1 MLYIRSLLSNLVF
14 YFFLIGSILVAPF
27 TFILP
32 RTVMFWM
39 IKFQSIHAL
48 INLKYIVNLKV
59 EFRGTE
65 NIPKFKKYLIASKHQ
80 SLAEA
85 MFLNYIIDKPSIVA
99 KRELLYIPIVGL
111 CFKKAN
117 FIYVNRT
124 KGETPIETLVR
135 TSRAS
140 MKKDPR
146 PLLIFPEGTR
156 TPIGEK
162 RRYKYGITA
171 LYTGLNVP
179 CLPVAV
185 NAGYF
190 WPRRKFLRYPGTMVI
205 EFLKPIEP
213 GLTGDEFS
221 KLLEDTIENKSDEL
235 LLEAQNQSTEKLN

>member
-1 MLYIRSLLSNLVF
+1 M
-14 YFFLIGSILVAPF
+14 IGSILIAPLS
-27 TFILP
+27 FILP
-32 RTVMFWM
+32 RTVIFWL
-39 IKFQSIHAL
+39 IRFQSIHAL
-48 INLKYIVNLKV
+48 INLKYLVNLEV

-65 NIPKFKKYLIASKHQ
+65 NIPKFRKYLIASKHQ
-80 SLAEA
+80 SLAEG
-85 MFLNYIIDKPSIVA
+85 MFLNYAIEKPSIVA

-135 TSRAS
+135 TSKQS
-140 MKKDPR
+140 MEKDPR

-162 RRYKYGITA
+162 KPYKYGITA
-171 LYTGLNVP
+171 LYKGLNVP

-185 NAGYF
+185 NTGYF
-190 WPRRKFLRYPGTMVI
+190 WPRRKFLRYPGKMII

-213 GLTGDEFS
+213 GLEAEDFS
-221 KLLEDTIENKSDEL
+221 KILEQTIEKRSHEL
-235 LLEAQNQSTEKLN
+235 LLEAQNQSTHRV

>member
-1 MLYIRSLLSNLVF
+1 M
-14 YFFLIGSILVAPF
+14 IGSILIAPLS
-27 TFILP
+27 FILP
-32 RTVMFWM
+32 RTVIFWL
-39 IKFQSIHAL
+39 IRFQSIHAL
-48 INLKYIVNLKV
+48 INLKYLVNLEV

-65 NIPKFKKYLIASKHQ
+65 NIPKFRKYLIASKHQ
-80 SLAEA
+80 SLAEG
-85 MFLNYIIDKPSIVA
+85 MFLNYAIEKPSIVA

-135 TSRAS
+135 TSKQS
-140 MKKDPR
+140 MEKDPR

-162 RRYKYGITA
+162 KPYKYGITA
-171 LYTGLNVP
+171 LYKGLNVP

-185 NAGYF
+185 NTGYF
-190 WPRRKFLRYPGTMVI
+190 WPRRKFLRYPGKMII

-213 GLTGDEFS
+213 GLEAENFS
-221 KLLEDTIENKSDEL
+221 KILEQTIEKRSHEL
-235 LLEAQNQSTEKLN
+235 LLEAQNQSTDRV

>member
-1 MLYIRSLLSNLVF
+1 M
-14 YFFLIGSILVAPF
+14 IGSILIAPLS
-27 TFILP
+27 FILP
-32 RTVMFWM
+32 RSVIFWL
-39 IKFQSIHAL
+39 IRFQSIHAL
-48 INLKYIVNLKV
+48 INLKYLVNLEV

-65 NIPKFKKYLIASKHQ
+65 NIPKFRKYLIASKHQ
-80 SLAEA
+80 SLAEG
-85 MFLNYIIDKPSIVA
+85 MFLNYAIEKPSIVA

-135 TSRAS
+135 TSKQS
-140 MKKDPR
+140 MEKDPR

-162 RRYKYGITA
+162 KPYKYGITA
-171 LYTGLNVP
+171 LYKGLNVP

-185 NAGYF
+185 NTGYF
-190 WPRRKFLRYPGTMVI
+190 WPRRKFLRYPGKMII

-213 GLTGDEFS
+213 GLEAEDFS
-221 KLLEDTIENKSDEL
+221 KILEQTIEKRSHEL
-235 LLEAQNQSTEKLN
+235 LLEAQNQSTDRV

>member
-1 MLYIRSLLSNLVF
+1 M
-14 YFFLIGSILVAPF
+14 IGSILIAPLS
-27 TFILP
+27 FILP
-32 RTVMFWM
+32 RTVIFWL
-39 IKFQSIHAL
+39 IRFQSIHAL
-48 INLKYIVNLKV
+48 INLKLGINLEV

-65 NIPKFKKYLIASKHQ
+65 NIPKFRKYLIASKHQ
-80 SLAEA
+80 SLAEG
-85 MFLNYIIDKPSIVA
+85 MFLNYAIEKPSIVA

-135 TSRAS
+135 TSKQS
-140 MKKDPR
+140 MEKDPR

-162 RRYKYGITA
+162 KPYKYGITA
-171 LYTGLNVP
+171 LYKGLNVP

-185 NAGYF
+185 NTGYF
-190 WPRRKFLRYPGTMVI
+190 WPRRKFLRYPGKMII

-213 GLTGDEFS
+213 GLEAEDFS
-221 KLLEDTIENKSDEL
+221 KILEQTIEKRSHEL
-235 LLEAQNQSTEKLN
+235 LLEAQNQSTDRV

>member
-1 MLYIRSLLSNLVF
+1 M
-14 YFFLIGSILVAPF
+14 IGSILIAPLS
-27 TFILP
+27 FILP
-32 RTVMFWM
+32 RTVIFWL
-39 IKFQSIHAL
+39 IRFQSIHAL
-48 INLKYIVNLKV
+48 INLKYLVNLEV

-65 NIPKFKKYLIASKHQ
+65 NIPKFRKYLIASKHQ
-80 SLAEA
+80 SLAEG
-85 MFLNYIIDKPSIVA
+85 MFLNYAIEKPSIVA

-135 TSRAS
+135 TSKQS
-140 MKKDPR
+140 MEKDPR

-162 RRYKYGITA
+162 RPYKYGITA
-171 LYTGLNVP
+171 LYKGLNVP

-185 NAGYF
+185 NTGYF
-190 WPRRKFLRYPGTMVI
+190 WPRRKFLRYPGKMII

-213 GLTGDEFS
+213 GLEAEDFS
-221 KLLEDTIENKSDEL
+221 KILEQTIEKRSHEL
-235 LLEAQNQSTEKLN
+235 LLEAQNQSTDRV

>member
-1 MLYIRSLLSNLVF
+1 M
-14 YFFLIGSILVAPF
+14 IGSILIAPLS
-27 TFILP
+27 FILP
-32 RTVMFWM
+32 RTVIFWL
-39 IKFQSIHAL
+39 IRFQSIHAL
-48 INLKYIVNLKV
+48 INLKYLVNLEV

-65 NIPKFKKYLIASKHQ
+65 NIPKFRKYLIASKHQ
-80 SLAEA
+80 SLAEG
-85 MFLNYIIDKPSIVA
+85 MFLNYAIEKPSIVA

-135 TSRAS
+135 TSKQS
-140 MKKDPR
+140 MEKDPR

-162 RRYKYGITA
+162 KPYKYGITA
-171 LYTGLNVP
+171 LYKGLNVP

-185 NAGYF
+185 NTGYF
-190 WPRRKFLRYPGTMVI
+190 WPRRKFLRYPGKMII

-213 GLTGDEFS
+213 GLEAEDFS
-221 KLLEDTIENKSDEL
+221 KILEQTIEKRSHEL
-235 LLEAQNQSTEKLN
+235 LLEAQNQSTDLSLIHI

>member
-1 MLYIRSLLSNLVF
+1 MLFIRSLLSNLFF
-14 YFFLIGSILVAPF
+14 YFFIIGSLFIALF
-27 TFILP
+27 SFILP
-32 RTVMFWM
+32 RSIIFWL
-39 IKFQSIHAL
+39 IRFQSIHTL
-48 INLKYIVNLKV
+48 INLKYLVNLKV

-65 NIPKFKKYLIASKHQ
+65 NIPKFRKYLIASKHQ
-80 SLAEA
+80 SLAEGVL
-85 MFLNYIIDKPSIVA
+85 LNYAIEKPSIVA

-135 TSRAS
+135 TSKQS
-140 MKKDPR
+140 MEKDPR

-162 RRYKYGITA
+162 KPYKYGITA
-171 LYTGLNVP
+171 LYKGLNVP

-185 NAGYF
+185 NTGYF
-190 WPRRKFLRYPGTMVI
+190 WPRRKFLRYPGKMII

-213 GLTGDEFS
+213 GLEAEDFS
-221 KLLEDTIENKSDEL
+221 KILEQTIEKRSHEL
-235 LLEAQNQSTEKLN
+235 LLEAQNQSTDRV

>member
-1 MLYIRSLLSNLVF
+1 M
-14 YFFLIGSILVAPF
+14 IGSILIAPLS
-27 TFILP
+27 FILP
-32 RTVMFWM
+32 RTVIFWL
-39 IKFQSIHAL
+39 IRFQSIHAL
-48 INLKYIVNLKV
+48 IILKYLVNLEV

-65 NIPKFKKYLIASKHQ
+65 NIPKFRKYLIASKHQ
-80 SLAEA
+80 SLAEG
-85 MFLNYIIDKPSIVA
+85 MFLNYAIEKPSIVA

-135 TSRAS
+135 TSKQS
-140 MKKDPR
+140 MEKDPR

-162 RRYKYGITA
+162 KPYKYGITA
-171 LYTGLNVP
+171 LYKGLNVP

-185 NAGYF
+185 NTGYF
-190 WPRRKFLRYPGTMVI
+190 WPRRKFLRYPGKMII

-213 GLTGDEFS
+213 GLEAEDFS
-221 KLLEDTIENKSDEL
+221 KILEQTIEKRSHEL
-235 LLEAQNQSTEKLN
+235 LLEAQNQSTDRV

>member
-1 MLYIRSLLSNLVF
+1 M
-14 YFFLIGSILVAPF
+14 IGSILIAPLS
-27 TFILP
+27 FILP
-32 RTVMFWM
+32 RTVIFWL
-39 IKFQSIHAL
+39 IRFQSIHAL
-48 INLKYIVNLKV
+48 INLKYLVNLEV

-65 NIPKFKKYLIASKHQ
+65 NIPKFRKYLIASKHQ
-80 SLAEA
+80 SLAEG
-85 MFLNYIIDKPSIVA
+85 MFLNYAIEKPSIVA

-135 TSRAS
+135 TSKQS
-140 MKKDPR
+140 MEKDPR

-162 RRYKYGITA
+162 KPYKYGITA
-171 LYTGLNVP
+171 LYKGLNVP

-185 NAGYF
+185 NTGYF
-190 WPRRKFLRYPGTMVI
+190 WPRRKFLRYPGKMII

-213 GLTGDEFS
+213 GLDAEDFS
-221 KLLEDTIENKSDEL
+221 KILEQTIEKRSHEL
-235 LLEAQNQSTEKLN
+235 LLEAQNQSTDRV

>member
-1 MLYIRSLLSNLVF
+1 M
-14 YFFLIGSILVAPF
+14 IGSILIAPLS
-27 TFILP
+27 FILP
-32 RTVMFWM
+32 RTVIFWL
-39 IKFQSIHAL
+39 IRFQSIHAL
-48 INLKYIVNLKV
+48 VNLKYLVNLEV

-65 NIPKFKKYLIASKHQ
+65 NIPKFRKYLIASKHQ
-80 SLAEA
+80 SLAEG
-85 MFLNYIIDKPSIVA
+85 MFLNYAIEKPSIVA

-135 TSRAS
+135 TSKQS
-140 MKKDPR
+140 MEKDPR

-162 RRYKYGITA
+162 KPYKYGITA
-171 LYTGLNVP
+171 LYKGLNVP

-185 NAGYF
+185 NTGYF
-190 WPRRKFLRYPGTMVI
+190 WPRRKFLRYPGKMII

-213 GLTGDEFS
+213 GLEAEDFS
-221 KLLEDTIENKSDEL
+221 KILEQTIEKRSHEL
-235 LLEAQNQSTEKLN
+235 LLEAQNQSTDRV

>member
-1 MLYIRSLLSNLVF
+1 M
-14 YFFLIGSILVAPF
+14 IGSILIAPLS
-27 TFILP
+27 FILP
-32 RTVMFWM
+32 RTVIFWL
-39 IKFQSIHAL
+39 IRFQSIHAL
-48 INLKYIVNLKV
+48 INLKYLVNLEV

-65 NIPKFKKYLIASKHQ
+65 NIPKFRKYLIASKHQ
-80 SLAEA
+80 SLAEG
-85 MFLNYIIDKPSIVA
+85 MFLNYAIEKPSIVA

-135 TSRAS
+135 TSKQS
-140 MKKDPR
+140 MEKDPR

-162 RRYKYGITA
+162 KPYKYGITA
-171 LYTGLNVP
+171 LYKGLNVP

-185 NAGYF
+185 NTGYF
-190 WPRRKFLRYPGTMVI
+190 WPRRKFLRYPGKMII

-213 GLTGDEFS
+213 GLEAEDFS
-221 KLLEDTIENKSDEL
+221 KILEQTIEKRSHEL
-235 LLEAQNQSTEKLN
+235 LLEAQNQSTDRV

>member
-1 MLYIRSLLSNLVF
+1 M
-14 YFFLIGSILVAPF
+14 IGSILIAPLS
-27 TFILP
+27 FILP
-32 RTVMFWM
+32 RIVIFWL
-39 IKFQSIHAL
+39 IRFQSIHAL
-48 INLKYIVNLKV
+48 INLKYLVNLEV

-65 NIPKFKKYLIASKHQ
+65 NIPKFRKYLIASKHQ
-80 SLAEA
+80 SLAEG
-85 MFLNYIIDKPSIVA
+85 MFLNYAIEKPSIVV

-135 TSRAS
+135 TSKQS
-140 MKKDPR
+140 MEKDPR

-162 RRYKYGITA
+162 KPYKYGITA
-171 LYTGLNVP
+171 LYKGLNVP

-185 NAGYF
+185 NTGYF
-190 WPRRKFLRYPGTMVI
+190 WPRRKFLRYPGKMII

-213 GLTGDEFS
+213 GLGADDFS
-221 KLLEDTIENKSDEL
+221 KILEQTIEKRSHKL
-235 LLEAQNQSTEKLN
+235 LLEAQNQSTDRV

>member
-1 MLYIRSLLSNLVF
+1 M
-14 YFFLIGSILVAPF
+14 IGSILIAPLS
-27 TFILP
+27 FILP
-32 RTVMFWM
+32 RTVIFWL
-39 IKFQSIHAL
+39 IRFQSIHAL
-48 INLKYIVNLKV
+48 INLKYLVNLEV

-65 NIPKFKKYLIASKHQ
+65 NIPKFRKYLIASKHQ
-80 SLAEA
+80 SLAEG
-85 MFLNYIIDKPSIVA
+85 MFLNYAIEKPSIVA

-135 TSRAS
+135 TSKQS
-140 MKKDPR
+140 MEKDPR

-162 RRYKYGITA
+162 KPNKYGITA
-171 LYTGLNVP
+171 LYKGLNVP

-185 NAGYF
+185 NTGYF
-190 WPRRKFLRYPGTMVI
+190 WPRRKFLRYPGKMII

-213 GLTGDEFS
+213 GLEAEDFS
-221 KLLEDTIENKSDEL
+221 KILEQTIEKRSHEL
-235 LLEAQNQSTEKLN
+235 LLEAQNQSTDRV

>member
-1 MLYIRSLLSNLVF
+1 MLIIRSLLSNIFF
-14 YFFLIGSILVAPF
+14 YIFMIGSILIAPLS
-27 TFILP
+27 FILP
-32 RTVMFWM
+32 RTVIFWL
-39 IKFQSIHAL
+39 IRFQSIHAL
-48 INLKYIVNLKV
+48 INLKYLVNLEV

-65 NIPKFKKYLIASKHQ
+65 NIPKFRKYLIASKHQ
-80 SLAEA
+80 SLAEG
-85 MFLNYIIDKPSIVA
+85 MFLNYAIEKPSIVA

-135 TSRAS
+135 TSKQS
-140 MKKDPR
+140 MEKDPR

-162 RRYKYGITA
+162 KPYKYGITA
-171 LYTGLNVP
+171 LYKGLNVP

-185 NAGYF
+185 NTGYF
-190 WPRRKFLRYPGTMVI
+190 WPRRKFLRYPGKMII

-213 GLTGDEFS
+213 GLEAEDFS
-221 KLLEDTIENKSDEL
+221 KILEQSIEKRSHEL
-235 LLEAQNQSTEKLN
+235 LLEAQNQSTDRV

>member
-1 MLYIRSLLSNLVF
+1 M
-14 YFFLIGSILVAPF
+14 IGSILIAPLS
-27 TFILP
+27 FILP
-32 RTVMFWM
+32 RTVIFWL
-39 IKFQSIHAL
+39 IRFQSIHAL
-48 INLKYIVNLKV
+48 INLKYLVNLEV

-65 NIPKFKKYLIASKHQ
+65 NIPKFRKYLIASKHQ
-80 SLAEA
+80 SLAEG
-85 MFLNYIIDKPSIVA
+85 MFLNYAIEKPSIVA

-135 TSRAS
+135 TSKQS
-140 MKKDPR
+140 MEKDPR

-162 RRYKYGITA
+162 KPYKYGITA
-171 LYTGLNVP
+171 LYKGLNVP

-185 NAGYF
+185 NTGYF
-190 WPRRKFLRYPGTMVI
+190 WPRRKFLRYPGKMII

-213 GLTGDEFS
+213 GLEAEDFS
-221 KLLEDTIENKSDEL
+221 KILEQTIEKRSHEL
-235 LLEAQNQSTEKLN
+235 LLEAQNQSTNRV

>member
-1 MLYIRSLLSNLVF
+1 M
-14 YFFLIGSILVAPF
+14 IGSILIAPLS
-27 TFILP
+27 FILP
-32 RTVMFWM
+32 RTVIFWL
-39 IKFQSIHAL
+39 IRFQSIHAL
-48 INLKYIVNLKV
+48 INLKYLVNLEV

-65 NIPKFKKYLIASKHQ
+65 NIPKFRKYLIASKHQ
-80 SLAEA
+80 SLAEG
-85 MFLNYIIDKPSIVA
+85 MFLNYAIEKPSIVA

-135 TSRAS
+135 TSKQS
-140 MKKDPR
+140 MEKDPR

-162 RRYKYGITA
+162 KPYKYGITA
-171 LYTGLNVP
+171 LYKGLNVP

-185 NAGYF
+185 NTGYF
-190 WPRRKFLRYPGTMVI
+190 WPRRKFLRYPGKMII

-213 GLTGDEFS
+213 GLEAEDFC
-221 KLLEDTIENKSDEL
+221 KILEQTIEKRSHEL
-235 LLEAQNQSTEKLN
+235 LLEAQNQSTDRV

>member
-1 MLYIRSLLSNLVF
+1 M
-14 YFFLIGSILVAPF
+14 IGSILIAPLS
-27 TFILP
+27 FILP
-32 RTVMFWM
+32 RTVIFWL
-39 IKFQSIHAL
+39 IRFQSIHAL
-48 INLKYIVNLKV
+48 INLKYLVNLEV

-80 SLAEA
+80 SLAEG
-85 MFLNYIIDKPSIVA
+85 MFLNYAIEKPSIVA

-135 TSRAS
+135 TSKQS
-140 MKKDPR
+140 MEKDPR

-162 RRYKYGITA
+162 KPYKYGITA
-171 LYTGLNVP
+171 LYKGLNVP

-185 NAGYF
+185 NTGYF
-190 WPRRKFLRYPGTMVI
+190 WPRRKFLRYPGKMII

-213 GLTGDEFS
+213 GLEAEDFS
-221 KLLEDTIENKSDEL
+221 KILEQTIEKRSHEL
-235 LLEAQNQSTEKLN
+235 LLEAQNQSTDRV

>member
-1 MLYIRSLLSNLVF
+1 M
-14 YFFLIGSILVAPF
+14 IGSILIAPLS
-27 TFILP
+27 FILP
-32 RTVMFWM
+32 RTVIFWL
-39 IKFQSIHAL
+39 IRFQSIHAL
-48 INLKYIVNLKV
+48 INLKYLVNLEV

-65 NIPKFKKYLIASKHQ
+65 NIPKFRKYLIASKHQ
-80 SLAEA
+80 SLAEG
-85 MFLNYIIDKPSIVA
+85 MFLNYAIEKPSIVA

-135 TSRAS
+135 TSKQS
-140 MKKDPR
+140 MEKDPR

-162 RRYKYGITA
+162 KPYKYGITA
-171 LYTGLNVP
+171 LYKGLNVP

-185 NAGYF
+185 NTGYF
-190 WPRRKFLRYPGTMVI
+190 WPRRKFLRYPGKMII

-213 GLTGDEFS
+213 GLEAEDFS
-221 KLLEDTIENKSDEL
+221 KILEQSIEKRSHEL
-235 LLEAQNQSTEKLN
+235 LLEAQNQSTDRV

>member
-1 MLYIRSLLSNLVF
+1 M
-14 YFFLIGSILVAPF
+14 IGSILIAPLS
-27 TFILP
+27 FILP
-32 RTVMFWM
+32 RTVIFWL
-39 IKFQSIHAL
+39 IRFQSIHAL
-48 INLKYIVNLKV
+48 INLKYLVNLEV

-65 NIPKFKKYLIASKHQ
+65 NIPKFRKYLIASKHQ
-80 SLAEA
+80 SLADG
-85 MFLNYIIDKPSIVA
+85 MFLNYAIEKPSIVA

-135 TSRAS
+135 TSKQS
-140 MKKDPR
+140 MEKDPR

-162 RRYKYGITA
+162 KPYKYGITA
-171 LYTGLNVP
+171 LYKGLNVP

-185 NAGYF
+185 NTGYF
-190 WPRRKFLRYPGTMVI
+190 WPRRKFLRYPGKMII

-213 GLTGDEFS
+213 GLEAEDFS
-221 KLLEDTIENKSDEL
+221 KILEQTIEKRSHEL
-235 LLEAQNQSTEKLN
+235 LLEAQNQSTDRV

>member
-1 MLYIRSLLSNLVF
+1 M
-14 YFFLIGSILVAPF
+14 IGSILIAPLS
-27 TFILP
+27 FILP
-32 RTVMFWM
+32 RTVIFWL
-39 IKFQSIHAL
+39 IRFQSIHAL
-48 INLKYIVNLKV
+48 INLKYLVNLEV

-65 NIPKFKKYLIASKHQ
+65 NIPKFRKYLIASKHQ
-80 SLAEA
+80 SLAEG
-85 MFLNYIIDKPSIVA
+85 MFLNYAIEKPSIVA

-135 TSRAS
+135 TSKQS
-140 MKKDPR
+140 MEKDPR

-162 RRYKYGITA
+162 KPYKYGITA
-171 LYTGLNVP
+171 LYKGLNVP

-185 NAGYF
+185 NTGYF
-190 WPRRKFLRYPGTMVI
+190 WPRRKFLRYPGKMII

-213 GLTGDEFS
+213 GLEAEDFS
-221 KLLEDTIENKSDEL
+221 KILEQTIEKRSHEL
-235 LLEAQNQSTEKLN
+235 LLEAQNQSTDKV

>member
-1 MLYIRSLLSNLVF
+1 M
-14 YFFLIGSILVAPF
+14 IGSILIAPLS
-27 TFILP
+27 FILP
-32 RTVMFWM
+32 RTVIFWL
-39 IKFQSIHAL
+39 IRFQSIHAL
-48 INLKYIVNLKV
+48 INLKYLVNLEV

-65 NIPKFKKYLIASKHQ
+65 NIPKFRKYLIASKHQ
-80 SLAEA
+80 SLAEG
-85 MFLNYIIDKPSIVA
+85 MFLNYAIEKPSIVA

-135 TSRAS
+135 TSKQS
-140 MKKDPR
+140 MEKDPR

-162 RRYKYGITA
+162 KPYKYGITA
-171 LYTGLNVP
+171 LYKGLDVP

-185 NAGYF
+185 NTGYF
-190 WPRRKFLRYPGTMVI
+190 WPRRKFLRYPGKMII

-213 GLTGDEFS
+213 GLEAENFS
-221 KLLEDTIENKSDEL
+221 KILEQTIEKRSHQL
-235 LLEAQNQSTEKLN
+235 LLEAQNQSTDRV

>member
-1 MLYIRSLLSNLVF
+1 L
-14 YFFLIGSILVAPF
+14 
-27 TFILP
+27 
-32 RTVMFWM
+32 
-39 IKFQSIHAL
+39 
-48 INLKYIVNLKV
+48 VNLEV

-80 SLAEA
+80 SLAEG
-85 MFLNYIIDKPSIVA
+85 MFLNYAIEKPSIVA

-135 TSRAS
+135 TSKQS
-140 MKKDPR
+140 MEKDPR

-162 RRYKYGITA
+162 KPYKYGITA
-171 LYTGLNVP
+171 LYKGLNVP

-185 NAGYF
+185 NTGYF
-190 WPRRKFLRYPGTMVI
+190 WPRRKFLRYPGKMII

-213 GLTGDEFS
+213 GLEAEDFS
-221 KLLEDTIENKSDEL
+221 KILEQTIEKRSHEL
-235 LLEAQNQSTEKLN
+235 LLEAQNQSTDKV

>member
-1 MLYIRSLLSNLVF
+1 M
-14 YFFLIGSILVAPF
+14 IGSILIAPLS
-27 TFILP
+27 FILP
-32 RTVMFWM
+32 RTVIFWL
-39 IKFQSIHAL
+39 IRFQSIHAL
-48 INLKYIVNLKV
+48 INLKYLVNLEV

-65 NIPKFKKYLIASKHQ
+65 NIPKFRKYLIASKHQ
-80 SLAEA
+80 SLAEGV
-85 MFLNYIIDKPSIVA
+85 FLNYAIEKPSIVA

-135 TSRAS
+135 TSKQS
-140 MKKDPR
+140 MEKDPR

-162 RRYKYGITA
+162 KPYKYGITA
-171 LYTGLNVP
+171 LYKGLNVP

-185 NAGYF
+185 NTGYF
-190 WPRRKFLRYPGTMVI
+190 WPRRKFLRYPGKMII

-213 GLTGDEFS
+213 GLEAEDFS
-221 KLLEDTIENKSDEL
+221 KILEQTIEKRSHEL
-235 LLEAQNQSTEKLN
+235 LLEAQNQSTDRV